1 MGILFS
7 PQALEAMVYSGK
19 KSDVKP
25 GTVER
30 TEVTTSSSDVPTDL
44 DTNEVLSTAQQI
56 AQQCH
61 EMPDEVSGFE
71 TVHAEPSMS
80 VPVSK
85 KLFPAPVP
93 RKANVDVC
101 HVLIPTTDPNAD
113 EEGNSSYF
121 LHLKKRDP
129 SDVGV
134 GLDRGSAIVAEL
146 QNRVLH
152 DQHDRLTLGA
162 ETVVKT
168 EPTRSQQLPKIQ
180 SMLQIGDKATLGST
194 TYRSPRQPPG
204 PVTEL
209 EMQRAILQQP
219 GAVISTRVLLRKCPK
234 FRINGVMEAM
244 RTMSQAE
251 HYVGE
256 MGQIQSH
263 VRVFYKC
270 PPQLIQPEALQRY
283 GVTLEDYMFQFDQN
297 PQPIRGG
304 PTDWESYVTKLME
317 HAPYNVNMFPLEKMG
332 LDGGALKRLRKFRE
346 QLEATR

>member
-7 PQALEAMVYSGK
+7 PQALEAMVYTGK
-19 KSDVKP
+19 QSDVKP

-30 TEVTTSSSDVPTDL
+30 TDVTASSSDVPTDL
-44 DTNEVLSTAQQI
+44 DTNEVLTTAQQI

-61 EMPDEVSGFE
+61 EMPDVVSGFE
-71 TVHAEPSMS
+71 TVHAETALT
-80 VPVSK
+80 VPAPK
-85 KLFPAPVP
+85 KLFPPTVP
-93 RKANVDVC
+93 RKSNIDVC
-101 HVLIPTTDPNAD
+101 HVLIPTSNPNAED
-113 EEGNSSYF
+113 EGNSNYF
-121 LHLKKRDP
+121 LHLKRRDANDA
-129 SDVGV
+129 SV

-152 DQHDRLTLGA
+152 DQHDKLTLGA

-168 EPTRSQQLPKIQ
+168 EPIRSPQSKIQ
-180 SMLQIGDKATLGST
+180 SILQLADRPTFSST
-194 TYRSPRQPPG
+194 AFRSPKPPPG

-244 RTMSQAE
+244 KAMSQAE
-251 HYVGE
+251 CYVGE

-346 QLEATR
+346 QLEASR